1 MKKISIIILTLVLC
15 GVCKAH
21 VENYQSSNIL
31 SAQEAKYILEV
42 FCPNYYSRCFEGKT
56 YIQGTIIIKSV
67 GVDQNTGGTY
77 VSGLH
82 SYKGKYI
89 PFRGRK
95 SHNDVQFN
103 ATIIRQSNGNYV
115 IFNKWYEPD
124 LLNRKG
130 GWETG
135 DALIR

>member
-1 MKKISIIILTLVLC
+1 MLKIISRAIYCLPKKPNIFWKYSVETITVDVLK
-15 GVCKAH
+15 VKH
-21 VENYQSSNIL
+21 IYKELLL
-31 SAQEAKYILEV
+31 S
-42 FCPNYYSRCFEGKT
+42 
-56 YIQGTIIIKSV
+56 
-67 GVDQNTGGTY
+67 TY